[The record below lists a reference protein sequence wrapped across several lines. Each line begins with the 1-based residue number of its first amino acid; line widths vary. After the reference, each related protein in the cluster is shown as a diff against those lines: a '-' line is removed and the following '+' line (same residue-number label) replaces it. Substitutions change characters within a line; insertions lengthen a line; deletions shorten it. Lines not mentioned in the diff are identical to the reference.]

1 MQIGLYVMRL
11 LVLLVEDGVLS
22 SASAGAQLGV
32 IILGDLLI
40 GLLRDLG
47 TSALNRLGNVV
58 GSVLR

>member
-1 MQIGLYVMRL
+1 MRL